1 MTDLYYWPTPNGDKI
16 FTMLEECDLDYIIKP
31 ANVTAGDQ
39 FRPDF
44 LRLSSDKRA
53 PAIVDN
59 DSIGGGP
66 ATDKFFSVLSYCA
79 SQRKPVIFA
88 GRLARTLVCHE
99 VAHVAD

>member
-44 LRLSSDKRA
+44 LRLSSDERA
-53 PAIVDN
+53 PAIVDH

-66 ATDKFFSVLSYCA
+66 ATDIFCSVLFYCIA
-79 SQRKPVIFA
+79 RRKLVVFA
-88 GRLARTLVCHE
+88 GRSA
-99 VAHVAD
+99 